1 VTTDPKGTAEPT
13 LKSTLD
19 ADLAAAEAE
28 LNRLRAANAALAQ
41 AFRAEPTDTG
51 RELLR
56 RGAISLAAARDRA
69 DAAGA
74 ALEVFRRTGSPHGL
88 FAEGGRLV
96 GSIAVAIPAGASREQ
111 RDAAIDAVLGAE
123 LAEVARSLGAVLA
136 ASPVAYTKERPGR
149 DAEGRTVLEVAGRIE
164 GDVLAPAV
172 SRSAKTGR

>member
-1 VTTDPKGTAEPT
+1 VTTDPKGAAEPT

-19 ADLAAAEAE
+19 AELATAEAD
-28 LNRLRAANAALAQ
+28 LSRLRGVNAALAE

-56 RGAISLAAARDRA
+56 RGAISLAAARDRV
-69 DAAGA
+69 DAASA
-74 ALEVFRRTGSPHGL
+74 AVQVFRRTGSPHGL
-88 FAEGGRLV
+88 YAEGGRLV
-96 GSIAVAIPAGASREQ
+96 GSIVVAIPAGASREQ
-111 RDAAIDAVLGAE
+111 REAAIGAVLGAD

-136 ASPVAYTKERPGR
+136 ASPAAYTKERPGR
-149 DAEGRTVLEVAGRIE
+149 DAEGRTILEVAGRIE